1 MESMVAMFIIVT
13 SVMFILST
21 ITFLLTNE
29 KKAQKELEAS
39 TLLFEMASSVRTF
52 DKNRVAIT
60 EKGADLNINIIEW
73 QEDCLRI
80 EGEDISFDITRN

>member
-1 MESMVAMFIIVT
+1 MESTVAMFIIVT

-29 KKAQKELEAS
+29 KKAQTELEAS
-39 TLLFEMASSVRTF
+39 VLLFEMASSVRTF
-52 DKNRVAIT
+52 DKNRAAIA
-60 EKGADLNINIIEW
+60 EKGADLSISIIEW